1 MVECDVGGR
10 FVADLFY
17 YHSQLNE
24 RGLAL
29 LIFLFH
35 STTETRVAR
44 FAHATI
50 AATNSGGRFIGHGF
64 YLCRFIGH
72 GFYLFLCSVSFPFF
86 NDLLSFIFL

>member
-29 LIFLFH
+29 LSFLFH

-64 YLCRFIGH
+64 YL
-72 GFYLFLCSVSFPFF
+72 FLCSVSFPFF